1 MVTVFALA
9 AALLYGSADF
19 LGGAATRRAHVLSVL
34 LVSGTAG
41 FAVVAVAA
49 LLSGGPPRAA
59 GILWGACA
67 GAAGGVGF
75 MFFYAGLAA
84 GPMSVVAP
92 VSALMSTVLPVAVA
106 LAEGEHPGLR
116 VGVGALTCVAAIVL
130 VSSGGGTAGGRMPGL
145 GRRTLRGVGFG
156 IAAGVAFGAFFLF
169 IKNGGESGALWP
181 VAVARLA
188 GTLIFLVAAT
198 STRTGPVRW
207 RHDGR
212 LFAAALGAGVFD
224 AGANVCY
231 VLATRAGLFGLAVVL
246 TSLYPGVTVLLARF
260 VLGEWMRPAR
270 WAGLVLAIGG
280 ILLVTV

>member
-41 FAVVAVAA
+41 FAVVALAA
-49 LLSGGPPRAA
+49 LVDGGPPRAA
-59 GILWGACA
+59 GIAWGACA
-67 GAAGGVGF
+67 GAVGGVGF

-92 VSALMSTVLPVAVA
+92 VSALMSTVLPVGAAV
-106 LAEGEHPGLR
+106 AEGEHPGLR
-116 VGVGALTCVAAIVL
+116 VAAGALTCVVAIVL
-130 VSSGGGTAGGRMPGL
+130 VSSGGGQAGEHASVSGRG
-145 GRRTLRGVGFG
+145 TIRGVGYG
-156 IAAGVAFGAFFLF
+156 VASGVAFGAFFLF
-169 IKNGGESGALWP
+169 IRNGGESGALWP
-181 VAVARLA
+181 VVVARLA
-188 GTLIFLVAAT
+188 GTLIFVVAAAG
-198 STRTGPVRW
+198 TRNGPVGW
-207 RHDGR
+207 RRDRR
-212 LFAAALGAGVFD
+212 LFAAALGAGVLD
-224 AGANVCY
+224 ASANVCY

-260 VLGEWMRPAR
+260 VLGERMRPAR
-270 WAGLVLAIGG
+270 WAGLALAAAG